1 MSHNSL
7 SKWTWSNDFLLPK
20 HRRSAKK
27 LVDCPNENYIYL
39 YMCVREKARISNI
52 IRGIEM

>member
-7 SKWTWSNDFLLPK
+7 SKWTRSNDFLLPK